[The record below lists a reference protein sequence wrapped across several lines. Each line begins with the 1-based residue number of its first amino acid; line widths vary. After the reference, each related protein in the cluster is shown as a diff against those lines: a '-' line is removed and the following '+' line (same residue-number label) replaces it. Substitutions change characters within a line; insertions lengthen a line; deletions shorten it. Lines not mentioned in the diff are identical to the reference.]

1 MKVTALKSLV
11 TAIGDASNIVKT
23 PCAELTSKVAA
34 IIEAA
39 DQMGVSSLKDC
50 LGVASSVSCGGDS
63 NYEPS
68 NGEKAMIVL
77 SHALFDDDA
86 SIFIL
91 DEPEASMG
99 NEFIN
104 KVIVERINK
113 LAKVNKIVVV
123 STHNANVAVRT
134 LPWQSIYRE
143 YDEGC
148 YCTYAGNPFC
158 DELRDLAKDKA
169 PKVWTQVSI
178 DTLEGG
184 EDAFTDREIVYG
196 KLN

>member
-1 MKVTALKSLV
+1 M
-11 TAIGDASNIVKT
+11 
-23 PCAELTSKVAA
+23 
-34 IIEAA
+34 A
-39 DQMGVSSLKDC
+39 DRMGVASLKDC
-50 LGVASSVSCGGDS
+50 LGVTSSVSCGGDS

-77 SHALFDDDA
+77 AHALFDDDA
-86 SIFIL
+86 SIYIL

-104 KVIVERINK
+104 AVIVDRINK
-113 LAKVNKIVVV
+113 LAKANKIVVV
-123 STHNANVAVRT
+123 STHNANIAVRT

-143 YDEGC
+143 YDGGS
-148 YCTYAGNPFC
+148 YYTYVGNPFC
-158 DELRDLAKDKA
+158 DELRDIAGVKA
-169 PKVWTQVSI
+169 PKAWTQVSM